1 MSESLGRCY
10 ADGEVLIKQGEVGD
24 RMFVIQRG
32 KVRVVRETGD
42 GDSFLREAGEGE
54 LLGEMSIFDK
64 EVRSA
69 TVRAVG
75 PVQAITV
82 DKNNFLRRVH
92 EDPTLAFQ
100 LVRVMS
106 RRVRE
111 LSEKLAAVS
120 RDASL

>member
-1 MSESLGRCY
+1 MSESLGKHY
-10 ADGEVLIKQGEVGD
+10 SDGEILIKQGEVGD
-24 RMFVIQRG
+24 CMFVIQSGR
-32 KVRVVRETGD
+32 VRIVRETRD
-42 GDSFLREAGEGE
+42 GESFLREAGEGE

-69 TVRAVG
+69 TVRAAG
-75 PVQAITV
+75 PVQALTV

-92 EDPTLAFQ
+92 EDPTLAFR

-111 LSEKLAAVS
+111 LSEKLAEAS
-120 RDASL
+120 REAGP